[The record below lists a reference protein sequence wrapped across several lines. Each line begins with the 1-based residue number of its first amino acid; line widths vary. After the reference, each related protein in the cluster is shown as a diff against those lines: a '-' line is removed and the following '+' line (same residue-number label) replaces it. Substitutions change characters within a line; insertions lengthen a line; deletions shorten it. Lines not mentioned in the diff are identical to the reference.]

1 MSTTLADIGLVD
13 WANTVI
19 GLVGLGA
26 AGFALLQTRRS
37 GTPRSHGSHP
47 RPPRAAA
54 SGLPTS
60 TSVAGRSP
68 WAWCFAYS
76 RTT

>member
-37 GTPRSHGSHP
+37 NK
-47 RPPRAAA
+47 AAA
-54 SGLPTS
+54 EANSISGKGWRRSWRKGNPARPRKNLEPLRAPLP
-60 TSVAGRSP
+60 V
-68 WAWCFAYS
+68 
-76 RTT
+76 